1 MYLQYYGLTVPPFD
15 LTPNPKFLFY
25 TPKHQEAF
33 NHLLFGIRERK
44 GFVQLTGEIGAGKT
58 TLCRALLE
66 QLDKK
71 FSTALILNP
80 VLDADQLMKAIAMEF
95 GLHVKGLDRLDTVAA
110 INEFLLDQTHKER
123 ECLLIIDEAQ
133 DLTDDLLEQV
143 RLLSNLETDS
153 RKLLQIVLM
162 GQPEL
167 RDRLN
172 NPKLRQLRQ
181 RITVRFHLDSL
192 SRRELSQYIQHRL
205 EISGAK
211 GSPYFTAPAIWRIYN
226 YSDGVPRLVNALCDK
241 ALLAGFALQRHTI
254 DFSTVGRAIREL
266 EGQIEL

>member
-1 MYLQYYGLTVPPFD
+1 MPPFD

-95 GLHVKGLDRLDTVAA
+95 GLQVKGLDRLDTVAA
-110 INEFLLDQTHKER
+110 INEFLLDQTHKNR
-123 ECLLIIDEAQ
+123 ECLLIIDQEVSS
-133 DLTDDLLEQV
+133 EF
-143 RLLSNLETDS
+143 
-153 RKLLQIVLM
+153 
-162 GQPEL
+162 
-167 RDRLN
+167 
-172 NPKLRQLRQ
+172 Q
-181 RITVRFHLDSL
+181 RCGL
-192 SRRELSQYIQHRL
+192 
-205 EISGAK
+205 
-211 GSPYFTAPAIWRIYN
+211 
-226 YSDGVPRLVNALCDK
+226 
-241 ALLAGFALQRHTI
+241 
-254 DFSTVGRAIREL
+254 
-266 EGQIEL
+266 